1 MKLFSK
7 NKVNKRKKQKQKQ
20 KQKQTTNARTKTEI
34 QAETESAKD
43 VFEGKEF
50 AITPTASS
58 LSCQR
63 STVTA
68 DSINDDE
75 RNKKKFSLF
84 KSKSSKN
91 SSLRHR
97 SSDSKGNSNE
107 NEATT
112 IITTPSTVRCEFE
125 DEHQQQKQG
134 DSGSKGS
141 SSGSAEY
148 TISVISVGEIE
159 NQFSTTKT
167 SSNTETTIE
176 KKEEGEL
183 QDVSSCARNLFQQ
196 LDMAEVDPYDETAEG
211 TELVLPRTI
220 YGIIGNDIETT
231 SGGDDDNEERMD
243 DDENDDPRNRSILK
257 DEEEEE
263 EEDDEIEEGN
273 ESAQTTDFSSSS
285 NNNNNSDK
293 KTTTTTSNI
302 LSAAFT
308 CTQEDAENCATLPE
322 NIVGIIP
329 TACQP
334 IINKH
339 TSLYKQNKR
348 DDENIK
354 INNGLRNNNND
365 YYLNDN
371 SFNEKFA
378 SEFLHG
384 MLNVGYTLIY
394 HKSMDDENWVG
405 RTVNLIF
412 RPGICSRRTII
423 QPVIEWKTMIGG
435 KSKCV
440 ENRTLTLLNID
451 AISTGNS
458 RGNEKRPASPENN
471 TRSGGDTATT
481 NWCNS
486 TLALGE
492 MGDSDDEFNCFFT
505 ITSQDGDIHL
515 FEALNSEDAQRI
527 VAGIRCNAYRLSNSL
542 IEGNTNALM
551 TDFYNNSNEPPETQL
566 SAPEV
571 MNRLSHAFLDGL

>member
-1 MKLFSK
+1 MM
-7 NKVNKRKKQKQKQ
+7 
-20 KQKQTTNARTKTEI
+20 
-34 QAETESAKD
+34 
-43 VFEGKEF
+43 
-50 AITPTASS
+50 
-58 LSCQR
+58 
-63 STVTA
+63 
-68 DSINDDE
+68 
-75 RNKKKFSLF
+75 
-84 KSKSSKN
+84 
-91 SSLRHR
+91 
-97 SSDSKGNSNE
+97 
-107 NEATT
+107 
-112 IITTPSTVRCEFE
+112 TTPSTVRCEFD
-125 DEHQQQKQG
+125 DEHQQQRQD
-134 DSGSKGS
+134 DSGSKGA
-141 SSGSAEY
+141 SSGSPEY
-148 TISVISVGEIE
+148 TVSVISVGEVG
-159 NQFSTTKT
+159 NQFATTTT

-176 KKEEGEL
+176 RKEEGEL
-183 QDVSSCARNLFQQ
+183 QDISSLSRNLFQQ
-196 LDMAEVDPYDETAEG
+196 LDMAEVDPNDGTAEG
-211 TELVLPRTI
+211 TELVLPCTVYENEEEEDQSNSGNKKAEGDHDGDNESVAVTSTALQQRITI
-220 YGIIGNDIETT
+220 ANDIVMT
-231 SGGDDDNEERMD
+231 SGGND

-257 DEEEEE
+257 DEEE
-263 EEDDEIEEGN
+263 DDEIEEGN
-273 ESAQTTDFSSSS
+273 DSAQTTDSSSFS
-285 NNNNNSDK
+285 KANNDN

-302 LSAAFT
+302 LSAAFS
-308 CTQEDAENCATLPE
+308 CTEESAENCATLPE
-322 NIVGIIP
+322 NIVGIMP

-348 DDENIK
+348 DDENNK
-354 INNGLRNNNND
+354 MNNGRRNNNND

-371 SFNEKFA
+371 SFDEKFA

-394 HKSMDDENWVG
+394 HKSMDEENWIG
-405 RTVNLIF
+405 RTVNLVF
-412 RPGICSRRTII
+412 RPGICSKRTII

-451 AISTGNS
+451 AISTSNS

-471 TRSGGDTATT
+471 TGSGGDTATLD
-481 NWCNS
+481 WCNS

-551 TDFYNNSNEPPETQL
+551 TDFYDNSNEPPETQL

-571 MNRLSHAFLDGL
+571 MNRLSHVFLDGL